1 MRTALSRH
9 SNLRTL
15 AQRLP
20 AAIRRDLDLPKYFA
34 LSREDE
40 RTLAESIWSARE
52 SAWSVILSERLASAR
67 AAELLGLAD
76 MAGMLSPATAAHHD
90 QDDDALR
97 EACGRL
103 SVPAAKAC
111 RSALA
116 RADAL
121 VRRLEQHNV
130 KLVLYVIGRWFADLC
145 DPRTSP
151 FEVGDLLGWGMLG
164 VRTAALRFD
173 PATGNKFSTMATFWI
188 RAFIGRESMDARY
201 RMRLPIGMQE
211 NIAAVRKAEA
221 ALEAERGIKD
231 ADDAT
236 VARLAGLS
244 VETTHSAREA
254 MRVNN
259 GPSLSAAVRFDDSEE
274 GCERAEATPDDRA
287 PSEADL
293 AEHMD
298 LSRRQALLGAALSNL
313 TERERFVVEAR
324 HGLGVWQGDAATLS
338 DVGAVFGVSRE
349 RVRQMEAEAVDTI
362 RRGLRRAIL
371 RKQVSGARI
380 DLRA

>member
-1 MRTALSRH
+1 MHAEPSRH

-20 AAIRRDLDLPKYFA
+20 AAIRKDLDLPKYAA

-40 RTLAESIWSARE
+40 RALAESIWSARE
-52 SAWSVILSERLASAR
+52 AAWSVILSERVAAAR

-76 MAGMLSPATAAHHD
+76 VAGMLSPATVARHD
-90 QDDDALR
+90 TDDKALR
-97 EACGRL
+97 EASTLLAAPTG
-103 SVPAAKAC
+103 PAPRGPDKRALC
-111 RSALA
+111 RHALA
-116 RADAL
+116 SLDGA

-164 VRTAALRFD
+164 VRTAAMRFD
-173 PATGNKFSTMATFWI
+173 PATGNKFSTMATWWI
-188 RAFIGRESMDARY
+188 RHAIRRESQDARY

-221 ALEAERGIKD
+221 ALEAEHGIKD

-236 VARLAGLS
+236 IAALTGLGLES
-244 VETTHSAREA
+244 TRNAREA
-254 MRVNN
+254 MLVNA
-259 GPSLSAAVRFDDSEE
+259 GPSLNAPARTTDGDRNV
-274 GCERAEATPDDRA
+274 EATVVDVTPDDRA
-287 PSEADL
+287 ASEADL

-313 TERERFVVEAR
+313 SEKERFVVEAR
-324 HGLGVWQGDAATLS
+324 HGLGVWQGDEATLS

-349 RVRQMEAEAVDTI
+349 RIRQIEIKAMKTLSAEVAQAAV
-362 RRGLRRAIL
+362 
-371 RKQVSGARI
+371 VC
-380 DLRA
+380 

>member
-1 MRTALSRH
+1 MKASVRPAYNASMRTEPSRH

-20 AAIRRDLDLPKYFA
+20 AAIRRDLDLPKYAA

-52 SAWSVILSERLASAR
+52 SAWSVILSERLASTR
-67 AAELLGLAD
+67 AAELLGLSD

-90 QDDDALR
+90 QDDAALR
-97 EACGRL
+97 EASGRL
-103 SVPAAKAC
+103 SAPSAKAC
-111 RSALA
+111 RLALA
-116 RADAL
+116 RVDAL

-130 KLVLYVIGRWFADLC
+130 KLVLYVIARWFADLA

-201 RMRLPIGMQE
+201 RMRLPIGMQD

-221 ALEAERGIKD
+221 ALEADGIRD

-236 VARLAGLS
+236 VARMAGLS

-259 GPSLSAAVRFDDSEE
+259 GPSLSAFVTYDDGVDGSPRSEL
-274 GCERAEATPDDRA
+274 TPDPDA
-287 PSEADL
+287 ASEADI
-293 AEHMD
+293 ADHMD
-298 LSRRQALLGAALSNL
+298 LARRQALLGAALSNL
-313 TERERFVVEAR
+313 SERERFVVEAR
-324 HGLGVWQGDAATLS
+324 HGLGVWQGDEATLS

-349 RVRQMEAEAVDTI
+349 RIRQIEIKAMKTLSAEVAGCAV
-362 RRGLRRAIL
+362 AC
-371 RKQVSGARI
+371 
-380 DLRA
+380 